1 MSNTSANNNLHDEH
15 SLPGKLLV
23 VDDFADI
30 RLLLETAFRAAGH
43 EVVSAADVQGA
54 KEELEEEDFDVVIT
68 DLDLPDSNG
77 IELTGWIRE
86 RGSDAEVI
94 VITGHAS
101 MDTVSDALRLG
112 AFDYLTKPFDD
123 LTLVVRCVERALEK
137 QRLARALSEKVVKL
151 QNEIRERKRV
161 EDDLAVAIQAAED
174 AVIAKSQFLANMS
187 HEIRTPMNGV
197 IGMTDLLLRTP
208 LDERQRRYV
217 ETVRRSGDALLS
229 IIGDIL
235 DFSKIEAGKLI
246 LQEVDFDLKRTIS
259 DVCELLQGQ
268 AWASGV
274 ELEQE
279 IAADLQT
286 TLIGD
291 PGRIRQILTNLVGN
305 AVKFTE
311 EGTVSVHA
319 TLSDKTDTHQTFRLS
334 VVDTGVGIS
343 KENQRKLFKTFSQ
356 VDDSFTRKHEGTG
369 LGLAISKELTSL
381 MGGSI
386 GVDSEIG
393 TGSTFWFELTLPLQD
408 NIALSNDNSHN
419 SLRGLRILWVDSNQS
434 ERPLRELQ
442 ASVWGCRIEI
452 VESGQQALA
461 SLELAAEG
469 GSPFHVVVSDLRLP
483 GIDGFELG
491 RRIVELDVPRPHMAL
506 VTSFAQ
512 RGDAST
518 AMEAGYRCYI
528 PKPATD
534 LELYDAFLDL
544 INQEPDAPSLVTRH
558 SVAERLAEENNRS
571 KTVLVAEDNIVNQEV
586 TKELLSELGFEA
598 IIAED
603 GVQAFDMRLEKDFGL
618 ILMDCHMPNK
628 NGFEATQAIRIEEEQ
643 RKIPRIPIV
652 ALTAAAMA
660 GDREKAIDAGM
671 DDYLAKPVTSTALGT
686 TLEQWYNGQ
695 ASRPLLPSEQ
705 PPRVPHSMSEFEE
718 WRKMLV
724 DVADTLAEASQ
735 FLDEDNALALVER
748 IHSGLSRIDE
758 HLVPGLTRPMRDLMA
773 FAASTRLDLAVD
785 CILSIRERL
794 AEHAAAAEKK

>member
-1 MSNTSANNNLHDEH
+1 
-15 SLPGKLLV
+15 
-23 VDDFADI
+23 
-30 RLLLETAFRAAGH
+30 
-43 EVVSAADVQGA
+43 
-54 KEELEEEDFDVVIT
+54 
-68 DLDLPDSNG
+68 
-77 IELTGWIRE
+77 
-86 RGSDAEVI
+86 
-94 VITGHAS
+94 
-101 MDTVSDALRLG
+101 
-112 AFDYLTKPFDD
+112 
-123 LTLVVRCVERALEK
+123 
-137 QRLARALSEKVVKL
+137 
-151 QNEIRERKRV
+151 
-161 EDDLAVAIQAAED
+161 
-174 AVIAKSQFLANMS
+174 
-187 HEIRTPMNGV
+187 
-197 IGMTDLLLRTP
+197 
-208 LDERQRRYV
+208 
-217 ETVRRSGDALLS
+217 
-229 IIGDIL
+229 
-235 DFSKIEAGKLI
+235 
-246 LQEVDFDLKRTIS
+246 
-259 DVCELLQGQ
+259 
-268 AWASGV
+268 
-274 ELEQE
+274 
-279 IAADLQT
+279 
-286 TLIGD
+286 
-291 PGRIRQILTNLVGN
+291 
-305 AVKFTE
+305 
-311 EGTVSVHA
+311 
-319 TLSDKTDTHQTFRLS
+319 
-334 VVDTGVGIS
+334 
-343 KENQRKLFKTFSQ
+343 
-356 VDDSFTRKHEGTG
+356 
-369 LGLAISKELTSL
+369 

-491 RRIVELDVPRPHMAL
+491 RRIVELNVPRPHMAL

-558 SVAERLAEENNRS
+558 SVAERLAEENKRS

>member
-1 MSNTSANNNLHDEH
+1 
-15 SLPGKLLV
+15 
-23 VDDFADI
+23 
-30 RLLLETAFRAAGH
+30 
-43 EVVSAADVQGA
+43 
-54 KEELEEEDFDVVIT
+54 
-68 DLDLPDSNG
+68 
-77 IELTGWIRE
+77 
-86 RGSDAEVI
+86 
-94 VITGHAS
+94 

-217 ETVRRSGDALLS
+217 ETVRRSGDALLT

-343 KENQRKLFKTFSQ
+343 KENQLKLFKTFSQ

-461 SLELAAEG
+461 SLKLAAEG

-491 RRIVELDVPRPHMAL
+491 RRIVELNVPRPHMAL

-705 PPRVPHSMSEFEE
+705 PPEF
-718 WRKMLV
+718 R
-724 DVADTLAEASQ
+724 TL
-735 FLDEDNALALVER
+735 
-748 IHSGLSRIDE
+748 
-758 HLVPGLTRPMRDLMA
+758 
-773 FAASTRLDLAVD
+773 
-785 CILSIRERL
+785 
-794 AEHAAAAEKK
+794 

>member
-101 MDTVSDALRLG
+101 MDTLSDALRLG

-319 TLSDKTDTHQTFRLS
+319 TLKDKTDTHQTFRLS

-343 KENQRKLFKTFSQ
+343 KKTN
-356 VDDSFTRKHEGTG
+356 
-369 LGLAISKELTSL
+369 
-381 MGGSI
+381 GS
-386 GVDSEIG
+386 
-393 TGSTFWFELTLPLQD
+393 
-408 NIALSNDNSHN
+408 
-419 SLRGLRILWVDSNQS
+419 SLR
-434 ERPLRELQ
+434 P
-442 ASVWGCRIEI
+442 
-452 VESGQQALA
+452 
-461 SLELAAEG
+461 
-469 GSPFHVVVSDLRLP
+469 
-483 GIDGFELG
+483 
-491 RRIVELDVPRPHMAL
+491 
-506 VTSFAQ
+506 
-512 RGDAST
+512 
-518 AMEAGYRCYI
+518 
-528 PKPATD
+528 
-534 LELYDAFLDL
+534 
-544 INQEPDAPSLVTRH
+544 
-558 SVAERLAEENNRS
+558 
-571 KTVLVAEDNIVNQEV
+571 
-586 TKELLSELGFEA
+586 
-598 IIAED
+598 
-603 GVQAFDMRLEKDFGL
+603 
-618 ILMDCHMPNK
+618 
-628 NGFEATQAIRIEEEQ
+628 
-643 RKIPRIPIV
+643 
-652 ALTAAAMA
+652 
-660 GDREKAIDAGM
+660 
-671 DDYLAKPVTSTALGT
+671 LAK
-686 TLEQWYNGQ
+686 
-695 ASRPLLPSEQ
+695 
-705 PPRVPHSMSEFEE
+705 
-718 WRKMLV
+718 
-724 DVADTLAEASQ
+724 
-735 FLDEDNALALVER
+735 
-748 IHSGLSRIDE
+748 
-758 HLVPGLTRPMRDLMA
+758 
-773 FAASTRLDLAVD
+773 
-785 CILSIRERL
+785 
-794 AEHAAAAEKK
+794 